1 MKIVIAGA
9 GGVGSH
15 LANLLSREKHDIVLI
30 DPDESKLEAP
40 GSRLDLL
47 TYNASAT
54 SIQTLKDA
62 GAGTADLVIAVTTD
76 ASRNLTICMLS
87 HTLGAKKTVARIDNA
102 EYLNSRY
109 QSYFKG
115 MGIDSLIYP
124 ERLVAQEIADS
135 MKMSWVRQSW
145 EFHDGALELIGVKVR
160 QNALILN
167 QKLKDLGTNDLPFH
181 VVAIKRRG
189 RTLIPKGNDMILAGD
204 LVYFMTMQKN
214 LTQIHDLCGKEGYEE
229 IKNIT
234 IIGGGEVAVQAAEII
249 PDHMAVKIIE
259 IDEERAKQLTALVND
274 RIMVIHGD
282 GRDMS
287 LLVEED
293 IKKTQAFVA
302 LTGNAETNILACL
315 AAKRMGVR
323 KTVAMVSNFD
333 YVDMAE
339 SLDIGTIINKKTVAA
354 GHIYQMMLDADVY
367 NLKRLT
373 VSSAD
378 VVEFIAGPK
387 ARATNKEIHDLDLPE
402 GATIGGLVRNGEG
415 ILASGSTRIE
425 EGDSVVVF
433 CVDMDVKKLERFFN

>member
-1 MKIVIAGA
+1 
-9 GGVGSH
+9 
-15 LANLLSREKHDIVLI
+15 
-30 DPDESKLEAP
+30 
-40 GSRLDLL
+40 
-47 TYNASAT
+47 
-54 SIQTLKDA
+54 
-62 GAGTADLVIAVTTD
+62 
-76 ASRNLTICMLS
+76 
-87 HTLGAKKTVARIDNA
+87 
-102 EYLNSRY
+102 
-109 QSYFKG
+109 
-115 MGIDSLIYP
+115 
-124 ERLVAQEIADS
+124 
-135 MKMSWVRQSW
+135 
-145 EFHDGALELIGVKVR
+145 
-160 QNALILN
+160 
-167 QKLKDLGTNDLPFH
+167 
-181 VVAIKRRG
+181 
-189 RTLIPKGNDMILAGD
+189 
-204 LVYFMTMQKN
+204 
-214 LTQIHDLCGKEGYEE
+214 
-229 IKNIT
+229 
-234 IIGGGEVAVQAAEII
+234 
-249 PDHMAVKIIE
+249 MAVKIIE
-259 IDEERAKQLTALVND
+259 INEDRAKQLTALVND

-387 ARATNKEIHDLDLPE
+387 ARATNKEINDLDLPE